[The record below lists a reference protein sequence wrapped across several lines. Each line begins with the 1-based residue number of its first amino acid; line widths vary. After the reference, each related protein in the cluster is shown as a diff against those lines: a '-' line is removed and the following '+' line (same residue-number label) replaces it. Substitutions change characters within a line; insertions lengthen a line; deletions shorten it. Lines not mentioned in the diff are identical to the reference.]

1 MARPRSEDRRNA
13 IMAAATQIIAA
24 QGLGAPTALIAKAAG
39 VSNGSLFT
47 YFETK
52 TDLFNQLYIEL
63 KAEVAAVA
71 LDGLP
76 TGEGAREQLA
86 YVWSH
91 WLRWAQIYPDKRR
104 ALLQLNVSD
113 EVGAASR
120 DIVRC
125 GYGEITALV
134 ERARENGPMHAAP
147 FGLFMA
153 LMSAVAE
160 ATIDFIKQDPA
171 NADAH
176 RQTSFDALWRMI
188 G

>member
-1 MARPRSEDRRNA
+1 MARPRSDDRRNA

-24 QGLGAPTALIAKAAG
+24 QGIGAPTALIAKAAG

-52 TDLFNQLYIEL
+52 ADLLNQLYIEL
-63 KAEVAAVA
+63 KSELSAVA
-71 LDGLP
+71 VDGFP
-76 TGEGAREQLA
+76 VEEGPREQLA
-86 YVWSH
+86 HVWAGL
-91 WLRWAQIYPDKRR
+91 LRWSIANPEKRR
-104 ALLQLNVSD
+104 ALKHLNVAE
-113 EVGAASR
+113 EVVTSTR
-120 DIVRC
+120 ERVRC
-125 GYGEITALV
+125 DFGEITSLI

-147 FGLFMA
+147 YGLFA
-153 LMSAVAE
+153 AFMSAIAE
-160 ATIDFIKQDPA
+160 ATVEFILQDPE

>member
-52 TDLFNQLYIEL
+52 ADLFNQLYVEL
-63 KAEVAAVA
+63 KSEVAKNV

-76 TGEGAREQLA
+76 ASGSPREQLA
-86 YVWSH
+86 HLWFH
-91 WLRWAQIYPDKRR
+91 WLRWAQTFPEKRR
-104 ALLQLNVSD
+104 ALLQLNVS
-113 EVGAASR
+113 EEIRTASR

-125 GYGEITALV
+125 GYGEITALI

-147 FGLFMA
+147 FGLFAA
-153 LMSAVAE
+153 LMSAVVD
-160 ATIDFIKQDPA
+160 ATVDFIKQDPD

>member
-1 MARPRSEDRRNA
+1 MARPRSDDKRNA
-13 IMAAATQIIAA
+13 IMAAATRIIAA

-52 TDLFNQLYIEL
+52 ADLLNQLYIEL
-63 KAEVAAVA
+63 KSEIASLA
-71 LDGLP
+71 LADMP
-76 TGEGAREQLA
+76 MEQSPREQLFH
-86 YVWSH
+86 VWSCS
-91 WLRWAQIYPDKRR
+91 LRWAQSYPEKRR
-104 ALLQLNVSD
+104 AMMQLNVSD

-120 DIVRC
+120 DRVRC
-125 GYGEITALV
+125 AYGEITALV

-147 FGLFMA
+147 FGLFAA
-153 LMSAVAE
+153 LMHAVAD
-160 ATIDFIKQDPA
+160 ATVDFINQDPA

-176 RQTSFDALWRMI
+176 RQTGFDALWRMI

>member
-13 IMAAATQIIAA
+13 IMAAATRIIAS

-52 TDLFNQLYIEL
+52 ADLFNQLYIEL
-63 KAEVAAVA
+63 KSEFAAAA

-76 TGEGAREQLA
+76 AGEGAREQLEH
-86 YVWSH
+86 VWLR
-91 WLRWAQIYPDKRR
+91 WLRWAQSYPEKRR
-104 ALLQLNVSD
+104 ALMQLNVSD
-113 EVGAASR
+113 EVRQASR
-120 DIVRC
+120 EIVRC

-134 ERARENGPMHAAP
+134 ERARENGPMHTAP
-147 FGLFMA
+147 FGLFAA

-160 ATIDFIKQDPA
+160 ATIDFINQDPA

>member
-52 TDLFNQLYIEL
+52 TDLLNQLYIEL
-63 KAEVAAVA
+63 KRELGTVAV
-71 LDGLP
+71 DGFP
-76 TGEGAREQLA
+76 TGEGPREQLA
-86 YVWSH
+86 HVWAG
-91 WLRWAQIYPDKRR
+91 WLRWATTHPEKRR
-104 ALLQLNVSD
+104 ALKHLNVAE
-113 EVGAASR
+113 EVGMSSR
-120 DIVRC
+120 EIVRC
-125 GYGEITALV
+125 GFGEITSLI
-134 ERARENGPMHAAP
+134 ESARENGPMHAAP
-147 FGLFMA
+147 YGLFA
-153 LMSAVAE
+153 AFMSAIAE
-160 ATIDFIKQDPA
+160 ATVDFILLDPD
-171 NADAH
+171 NAEAH

>member
-13 IMAAATQIIAA
+13 IMAAATQIIAS

-52 TDLFNQLYIEL
+52 ADLLNELYIEL
-63 KAEVAAVA
+63 KSEVAATA

-76 TGEGAREQLA
+76 QGEGAREQLE
-86 YVWSH
+86 YVWLC
-91 WLRWAQIYPDKRR
+91 WLRWAQTYPEKRR

-113 EVGAASR
+113 EVRATSR
-120 DIVRC
+120 DTVRC
-125 GYGEITALV
+125 NYGEITALV

-147 FGLFMA
+147 FGLFAA
-153 LMSAVAE
+153 LMHAVAD
-160 ATIDFIKQDPA
+160 ATIDFINQDPD